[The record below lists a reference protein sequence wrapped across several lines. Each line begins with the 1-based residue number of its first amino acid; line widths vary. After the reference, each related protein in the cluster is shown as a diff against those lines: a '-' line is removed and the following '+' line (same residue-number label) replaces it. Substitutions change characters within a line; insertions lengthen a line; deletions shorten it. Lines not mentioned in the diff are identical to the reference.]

1 MRTYVVTFRNC
12 WKKTMIDETNNID
25 ERRLIIPGLAGVYGI
40 VAPLGYA
47 TIRVLVALVLL
58 PGGIDKVFYG
68 GAARIATGNITS
80 LGLPLPYAWAWAVAC
95 IEFFGSI
102 MLALGLVTR
111 PIALLFAIEWI
122 LIAMAVPLRPGAS
135 WFMLGGTGKYPALVA
150 GLCIAFVLRGG
161 GHYSVDSRL
170 GKEF

>member
-1 MRTYVVTFRNC
+1 
-12 WKKTMIDETNNID
+12 MIDETNNID

-102 MLALGLVTR
+102 MLALGLFTR
-111 PIALLFAIEWI
+111 PLAVAMTTMLAVIAFGIMVKRGMFWTTGGLEVALL
-122 LIAMAVPLRPGAS
+122 
-135 WFMLGGTGKYPALVA
+135 LGLVT
-150 GLCIAFVLRGG
+150 LAFVIGG
-161 GHYSVDSRL
+161 GGRYSLDRVIGR
-170 GKEF
+170 EF

>member
-1 MRTYVVTFRNC
+1 VRLRNG
-12 WKKTMIDETNNID
+12 WKKKMIDETNNID
-25 ERRLIIPGLAGVYGI
+25 ERRLIIPGLAGGYGV

-102 MLALGLVTR
+102 MLALGLFTR
-111 PIALLFAIEWI
+111 PLAVAMTTMLAVIAFGIMVKRGMFWTTGGLEVALL
-122 LIAMAVPLRPGAS
+122 
-135 WFMLGGTGKYPALVA
+135 LGLVT
-150 GLCIAFVLRGG
+150 LAFVIGG
-161 GHYSVDSRL
+161 GGRYSLDRVIGR
-170 GKEF
+170 EF